1 MTVIVSR
8 PSLLIGVIGTNTDVG
23 KTWVTAQLLATLKLR
38 GASVAA
44 RKPVQSYAPD
54 DINTDAAR
62 LAGASGED
70 VADICP
76 AHRWYPLALAPP
88 MAAQALGRGPVW
100 MSEIISEVRWPA
112 NVDVGFV
119 ETAGGVR
126 SPLACDGDSLDL
138 LRCLEV
144 DQLLLVA
151 DAELG
156 TINSV
161 RLTMAAVGSI
171 PTVVYL
177 NRFDAKNSLHE
188 LNRRWLVEHDKLTVI
203 TNVHALV
210 VSIEDRADPPGR
222 HHNTARTPAPDC
234 RAR

>member
-1 MTVIVSR
+1 
-8 PSLLIGVIGTNTDVG
+8 LIGVIGTNTEVG

-38 GASVAA
+38 GAKVSA

-76 AHRWYPLALAPP
+76 AHRCYPLALAPP
-88 MAAQALGRGPVW
+88 MAAHALGRGPLRMADVI
-100 MSEIISEVRWPA
+100 SEIRWPA
-112 NVDVGFV
+112 EVDIGFV
-119 ETAGGVR
+119 EAVGGVR

-138 LRCLEV
+138 LRRLEV
-144 DQLLLVA
+144 DRMLLVA

-156 TINSV
+156 TINAV
-161 RLTMAAVGSI
+161 RLTLAAVGST

-177 NRFDAKNSLHE
+177 NRFERDNELHE
-188 LNRRWLVEHDKLTVI
+188 LNRRWLIDQDQLTVI
-203 TNVHALV
+203 TDVHSLALV
-210 VSIEDRADPPGR
+210 IEDCQ
-222 HHNTARTPAPDC
+222 TA
-234 RAR
+234 

>member
-1 MTVIVSR
+1 MTVTASR
-8 PSLLIGVIGTNTDVG
+8 PSLLIGVIGTNTEVG

-38 GASVAA
+38 GAKVSA

-76 AHRWYPLALAPP
+76 AHRCYPLALAPP
-88 MAAQALGRGPVW
+88 MAAHALGRGPLRMADVI
-100 MSEIISEVRWPA
+100 SEIRWPA
-112 NVDVGFV
+112 EVDIGFV
-119 ETAGGVR
+119 EAVGGVR

-138 LRCLEV
+138 LRRLEV
-144 DQLLLVA
+144 DRMLLVA

-156 TINSV
+156 TINAV
-161 RLTMAAVGSI
+161 RLTLAAVGST

-177 NRFDAKNSLHE
+177 NRFERDNELHE
-188 LNRRWLVEHDKLTVI
+188 LNRRWLIDQDQLTVI
-203 TNVHALV
+203 TDVHSLALV
-210 VSIEDRADPPGR
+210 IEDCQ
-222 HHNTARTPAPDC
+222 TA
-234 RAR
+234 